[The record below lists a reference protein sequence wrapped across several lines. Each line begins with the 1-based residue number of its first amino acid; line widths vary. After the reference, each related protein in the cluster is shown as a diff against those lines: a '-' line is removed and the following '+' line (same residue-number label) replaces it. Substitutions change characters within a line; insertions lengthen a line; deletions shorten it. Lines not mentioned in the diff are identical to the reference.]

1 MSAGVRLP
9 WMINIKLTFDIC
21 DDAWYNVVMVKE
33 ENTIHQKYLDLVYII
48 NVRMWISEINELN
61 KMYIYECGP
70 GARCVEMSWPWW
82 APALLR
88 STSHFSA
95 SHSTSRMGNMQGWTF
110 GIAVYQVY
118 IPLLEWRRKCSF
130 QFIRHPCI
138 RLLQPFKHTSIL
150 IHSFCSHLNTSSIL
164 IHSMHYAWCSECNIC
179 MK

>member
-33 ENTIHQKYLDLVYII
+33 ENTIHQTYLDLVYII

-110 GIAVYQVY
+110 GIAVYHCWSEEESV
-118 IPLLEWRRKCSF
+118 PSNLSM
-130 QFIRHPCI
+130 CI
-138 RLLQPFKHTSIL
+138 ELLQPFKHTSIL
-150 IHSFCSHLNTSSIL
+150 IHSFCSHLNTPL
-164 IHSMHYAWCSECNIC
+164 F
-179 MK
+179 